1 MPSLP
6 PAAPPPARTGG
17 SLVRY
22 WLPVVIYVGLIFTA
36 SSLHNVG
43 PSLFPNM
50 DKVEHGLEYGLF
62 GLLLGRAFR
71 FTVGGKRGLWWAV
84 GTALVGS
91 AVGALDEFYQSFVPG
106 RDSDIHD
113 WMADSTAVLLAVLFT
128 QLVSVVPRRGRGA
141 PGPGGPGPGDGG
153 PGGGAPGGDSRP

>member
-1 MPSLP
+1 MPSVP
-6 PAAPPPARTGG
+6 PAALPPARTGG
-17 SLVRY
+17 RLLRY
-22 WLPVVIYVGLIFTA
+22 WLPVVVYVGLIFTA

-50 DKVEHGLEYGLF
+50 DKLEHMLEYGLF

-84 GTALVGS
+84 GTVLVGS

-113 WMADSTAVLLAVLFT
+113 WMADSFALLLAVLFT
-128 QLVSVVPRRGRGA
+128 QLVSVVPRRDRGA
-141 PGPGGPGPGDGG
+141 PRPGGSGPAGEG
-153 PGGGAPGGDSRP
+153 RP